1 MAKRFTLIEAGRLL
15 PQVEGSIR
23 KAVACKQQY
32 QEAEQTLA
40 SLLNRVQL
48 SGGMV
53 VDRQAVL
60 EHRRRRDESAEVLR
74 AAVESIHEFGCL
86 VKDLDLG
93 LVDFP
98 TWYRGREVY
107 LCWKMGE
114 TGIQFWHG
122 VDEGFAG
129 RKPIDRDF
137 LDNHKGEEP
146 N

>member
-1 MAKRFTLIEAGRLL
+1 
-15 PQVEGSIR
+15 
-23 KAVACKQQY
+23 
-32 QEAEQTLA
+32 

-60 EHRRRRDESAEVLR
+60 EHRRRRDESAEILR

-93 LVDFP
+93 LIDFP

>member
-1 MAKRFTLIEAGRLL
+1 MAKRFTLIEAERLL

-32 QEAEQTLA
+32 QEAEQTLE